1 LGISALGSKRRRGL
15 GCPIPWADKA
25 QGGHTKS
32 CGRGPSHGSLS
43 LAYPA
48 RPPPDARAPS
58 CPVPRRCPLSPSPRY
73 PVVHPVAAA
82 ARIIRPR
89 EPEPPP
95 GRLLDS
101 SLALPLLPPTAAAR
115 QRMAAAP
122 WSLACSSRVSRPA
135 DLRRTAAA
143 PADAPQQLRLGRSRR
158 RAQRT
163 VAMAGSGKVRRR
175 LCL

>member
-1 LGISALGSKRRRGL
+1 
-15 GCPIPWADKA
+15 
-25 QGGHTKS
+25 
-32 CGRGPSHGSLS
+32 
-43 LAYPA
+43 
-48 RPPPDARAPS
+48 
-58 CPVPRRCPLSPSPRY
+58 
-73 PVVHPVAAA
+73 
-82 ARIIRPR
+82 
-89 EPEPPP
+89 
-95 GRLLDS
+95 
-101 SLALPLLPPTAAAR
+101 
-115 QRMAAAP
+115 MAAAP